1 MPRCTNIAPNRS
13 RATTWRAT
21 LHPQLLMC
29 LLLSMLAA
37 CGAFSPAPAPTATPQ
52 VKELVLY
59 NWSGYMPQ
67 SVLDAFTAE
76 YGIKVTYLVYGSQE
90 EAISSIK
97 AGKEYDVV
105 IMGHEFIPAMIA
117 DSLLA
122 PIDFQNV
129 ANFKNISANFRDP
142 IFDRNNRHTVPF
154 LWGTTGLIART
165 DLLKQPLT
173 SWSDLWDTR
182 YAGKVGMWPIPRD
195 VIGIAL
201 KSLGYS
207 ANSENPRELE
217 AALKQLLKLKSNMF
231 FFDPD
236 AESSAPLLIKGK
248 ATLAY
253 GWSYDA
259 FAAMK
264 ESDKI
269 AYVLPKEGALLW
281 GDNLVIPANSP
292 RKQAAELFINF
303 ILRPEISAKIVNE
316 LYYASANEMSTPLID
331 PALRNNPVIFP
342 SNDALKNAEMALPLS
357 PEGKKLYDDIWQ
369 RFMAAHS

>member
-21 LHPQLLMC
+21 LCPQLLVGM
-29 LLLSMLAA
+29 LLGMLAA
-37 CGAFSPAPAPTATPQ
+37 CGALSPTPPPTATPQ

-117 DSLLA
+117 DGLLA

-292 RKQAAELFINF
+292 R
-303 ILRPEISAKIVNE
+303 
-316 LYYASANEMSTPLID
+316 
-331 PALRNNPVIFP
+331 
-342 SNDALKNAEMALPLS
+342 
-357 PEGKKLYDDIWQ
+357 
-369 RFMAAHS
+369 